1 MRARRAA
8 VVTAAAVL
16 GACALSVGVASADPP
31 APAPE
36 PKTTIDHDGTF
47 LVGTDIAP
55 GTYSSPG
62 PVGSGTCYWK
72 RTSPDG
78 DIIDNALSKKP
89 QIVQVLPT
97 DSAFKTSGCQPWQLT
112 DAVPPAVVPPL
123 IAGAQ
128 LQGIINDINARAGH
142 MP

>member
-1 MRARRAA
+1 VRARRAA

-47 LVGTDIAP
+47 VVGTDIAP

-97 DSAFKTSGCQPWQLT
+97 DSAFKTNGCQPWQLT

>member
-1 MRARRAA
+1 
-8 VVTAAAVL
+8 
-16 GACALSVGVASADPP
+16 
-31 APAPE
+31 
-36 PKTTIDHDGTF
+36 
-47 LVGTDIAP
+47 
-55 GTYSSPG
+55 
-62 PVGSGTCYWK
+62 GSGTCYWK

-97 DSAFKTSGCQPWQLT
+97 DSAFKTNGCQPWQLT
-112 DAVPPAVVPPL
+112 DAVPPGVVPPL